1 MSGTSGRRGDA
12 EGDARKDAKRGD
24 GALSPLALVPAGI
37 AIVGATYGL
46 ARYTYGLFV
55 PQIGAA
61 FALDAFAL
69 GLIASG
75 SYAAYLLATLF
86 GSTVSAT
93 LGPRPPVVLGGLAA
107 AAGMALIGLAPNVWV
122 LAAGVVLAGAS
133 PGLAYPP
140 MSDAVMRLVAE
151 RHQNRAYAWINSGTS
166 FGVMLSGPVAIL
178 AGVQWRTAWLV
189 FAALALAATIWNAF
203 LLPGRGSAGP
213 AAGAAARP
221 PRLTRAFLMRRE
233 ARPLFAGA
241 FAFGLVT
248 SVFWTFAVELVVARG
263 GLAPDAGRVFWILI
277 GVAGVAGGLAGDLVR
292 RFGLSTVLAAGTVA
306 IALVTAIL
314 AAAPG
319 SAPLVLAGGALYGA
333 AFILVTGL
341 YGIWS
346 VNVFNDRPSAGFGAT
361 FFLIS
366 AGQLVGPALAGAA
379 ADEVGLPAAFFAAA
393 ALGLAVAVLRPTH
406 DVRAMAR
413 DAPR

>member
-1 MSGTSGRRGDA
+1 MSGTNGGRGDA
-12 EGDARKDAKRGD
+12 AGGD
-24 GALSPLALVPAGI
+24 GTLSPLALVPAGI

-61 FALDAFAL
+61 FAFDAFAL

-93 LGPRPPVVLGGLAA
+93 LGPRLPVVLGGLAA
-107 AAGMALIGLAPNVWV
+107 AGGMALIGMSPNVWV

-151 RHQNRAYAWINSGTS
+151 RHQNRSYAWINSGTS
-166 FGVMLSGPVAIL
+166 FGVMLSGPVAML
-178 AGVQWRTAWLV
+178 AGAQWRTAWLV
-189 FAALALAATIWNAF
+189 FAALALAATIWNAL
-203 LLPGRGSAGP
+203 LLPGRERHGRASP
-213 AAGAAARP
+213 DTAARP

-248 SVFWTFAVELVVARG
+248 SVFWTFAVELVVAQG
-263 GLAPDAGRVFWILI
+263 GLPPDAGRAFWILI
-277 GVAGVAGGLAGDLVR
+277 GIAGVAGGLAGDLVR
-292 RFGLSTVLAAGTVA
+292 RFGLSAVLAGGTAA
-306 IALVTAIL
+306 IALVTAAL

-319 SAPLVLAGGALYGA
+319 SAPLVLAGAAVYGA

-393 ALGLAVAVLRPTH
+393 AVGLAVAVLRPTH

-413 DAPR
+413 EEP